1 MESKGFDSICTW
13 TWAQFHSDF
22 TVCVCVWQ
30 IVEYEDSENETEY
43 FKEYTEYHEYDEY
56 DFRPAER
63 QEQFFSGQVPIC
75 PLHSSLNLVNEN
87 YDEKY

>member
-1 MESKGFDSICTW
+1 M
-13 TWAQFHSDF
+13 
-22 TVCVCVWQ
+22 WQ

-75 PLHSSLNLVNEN
+75 PRVLI
-87 YDEKY
+87 